1 MDYTANLLE
10 VCGSLIQLFEFQR
23 TRWCHLECTSQSI
36 NGIPRSEGRTKTM
49 WWGWGRLMLLI
60 IVEWE
65 SLPSFLA
72 PQLPC
77 RLCARVSL
85 ARTEHK
91 ALLVQV
97 VPKNSAASEAVKS
110 FGLSNSMQQNWLVPP
125 VSSSTAHCPVWV
137 TLAGLVGALPIT
149 VLCWQLDASHGGLG
163 FIRVRPEAEGRLN
176 HCQRGRLGTWA
187 RRGSQERSSEIS
199 EWEGKGH
206 LRSLHSVKLGARS
219 YHSS

>member
-1 MDYTANLLE
+1 MQRRLLFQAPVFIFKNSLGNFCHPLEFKAVAKLRSDVMDYTANLLE

-23 TRWCHLECTSQSI
+23 TRWCHLECTSQSS

-49 WWGWGRLMLLI
+49 WWGWGGLMLLI
-60 IVEWE
+60 IEEWE

-97 VPKNSAASEAVKS
+97 VPKNSAASEAVKK
-110 FGLSNSMQQNWLVPP
+110 FQ
-125 VSSSTAHCPVWV
+125 
-137 TLAGLVGALPIT
+137 
-149 VLCWQLDASHGGLG
+149 
-163 FIRVRPEAEGRLN
+163 
-176 HCQRGRLGTWA
+176 
-187 RRGSQERSSEIS
+187 
-199 EWEGKGH
+199 
-206 LRSLHSVKLGARS
+206 SV
-219 YHSS
+219 